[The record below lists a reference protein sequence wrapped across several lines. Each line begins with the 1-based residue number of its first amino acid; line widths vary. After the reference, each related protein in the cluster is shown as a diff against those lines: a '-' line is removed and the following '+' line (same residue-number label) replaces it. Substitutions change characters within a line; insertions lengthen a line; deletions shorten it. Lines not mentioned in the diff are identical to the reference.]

1 MSGKFRIVEH
11 LEEKNCGVEGKPS
24 CCENETGITQCVAGV
39 TTNCMTLSAKPASVT
54 TGQLISGLS
63 TATSGVTATLNSLKC
78 VCPPGKSPSVKTIK
92 HSRGQWSS
100 ANGSLE
106 CK

>member
-11 LEEKNCGVEGKPS
+11 LREKS
-24 CCENETGITQCVAGV
+24 CDGETGIPQCTTGAN
-39 TTNCMTLSAKPASVT
+39 TNCMILSAKPASVT
-54 TGQLISGLS
+54 SAQLKNGLS
-63 TATSGVTATLNSLKC
+63 TETSGVTATLNSLKC
-78 VCPPGKSPSVKTIK
+78 VCPPDKSPRVKTIK